1 MMDLWKRNILSVFEE
16 DDTEERMKTINE
28 LLAQKQ
34 KELVRMAQAKKDYRR
49 WRMRLM
55 TFGNRYI
62 RSWLKRPGLK
72 VGRNG

>member
-1 MMDLWKRNILSVFEE
+1 MMDLLKRNILSVLEE
-16 DDTEERMKTINE
+16 DETEERMKTINE

-34 KELVRMAQAKKDYRR
+34 KELVSMAQAKKDYRR

-55 TFGNRYI
+55 TFGI
-62 RSWLKRPGLK
+62 RDSRFWLKRPGLK

>member
-55 TFGNRYI
+55 TFGNRDI

-72 VGRNG
+72 VGRNE